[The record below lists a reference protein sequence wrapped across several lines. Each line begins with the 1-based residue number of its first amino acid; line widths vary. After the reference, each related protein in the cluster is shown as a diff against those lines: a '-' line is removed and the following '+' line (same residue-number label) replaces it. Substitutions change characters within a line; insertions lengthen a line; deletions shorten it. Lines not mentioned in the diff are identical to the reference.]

1 MGCLE
6 DEYNIEDISFSEGH
20 PFGSEE
26 TESKKTKEE
35 KKKKKNKKSK
45 LKRSKKIKEKS
56 VSKLT
61 PIKESENES
70 APTEENKNENIN
82 SNKTE
87 ENEESEVEE
96 EEEESKVTS
105 SNIKQEHTNSQTSNT
120 NNIITSERKSS
131 SNISSNMN
139 NTSNIDSS
147 KTNSDKNNN
156 KHKENKK
163 ESDIYNSNESSSNI
177 KSNIVENSENNSDNN
192 KTSDDKSV
200 SISNSKENKN
210 NENDDKKNNI
220 VVNEDWL
227 EGFINETF
235 PFNRKN
241 INSKISPND
250 PIMRNLI
257 DSKEKELILSPGDL
271 ISYHKENP
279 SKKYKVLDLL
289 GSGSFGK
296 VFKAVNNITR
306 NLVAIKKTKKYLTKN
321 KDLGEPNYIHVKNEI
336 EILKKLNHPSI
347 VKIYEVY
354 DIREFYFQ
362 INEYCK
368 YNNLYDYYKF
378 HLSEKQICIILYQ
391 ILSGV
396 LYLHEHNI
404 VHRDLKLENIMVD
417 HIEKDLTTSE
427 PYFFIKIID
436 FGSCKVFNKEK
447 KETQLIGTSYYIAP
461 EVINKSYNEK
471 CDLWSVGVILYMLIG
486 KKPPFDGYNLNKIFE
501 KIIEEEYNKHSRKIL
516 DFSDEVRDLL
526 DKLLEKNIEKR
537 LSAKEA
543 LNHPWFKKYNGRAA
557 FANFKFED
565 LNLILDKLFN
575 VKYLNKLQD
584 LVLNYLVH
592 NSPSN
597 EENIKIMKIFRYFN
611 YSGNGKLTREELK
624 KGLYRYK
631 LKSEVNAMV
640 DDLFQKLEIKKDKDY
655 IEYQKFVTLC
665 IDKDVLFS
673 KENLKDVFNFINY
686 DNGEGIT
693 AKKIMLAFNIT
704 EDVISEAVFNN
715 LIIKKDNNNDM
726 IITYS
731 EFESII
737 RS

>member
-1 MGCLE
+1 MGCFE
-6 DEYNIEDISFSEGH
+6 DEYNIENINFSEGN

-26 TESKKTKEE
+26 SKSKKAKEE
-35 KKKKKNKKSK
+35 NKKKKKNKKELKSK
-45 LKRSKKIKEKS
+45 DKKKIKEKS
-56 VSKLT
+56 ISKLT

-70 APTEENKNENIN
+70 AQTEENKIENKN
-82 SNKTE
+82 NKTE
-87 ENEESEVEE
+87 EIESEESE
-96 EEEESKVTS
+96 EEEESKVNS
-105 SNIKQEHTNSQTSNT
+105 SSIKQNPDSRTSNGN
-120 NNIITSERKSS
+120 NNIINESKSKDIINY
-131 SNISSNMN
+131 SN
-139 NTSNIDSS
+139 
-147 KTNSDKNNN
+147 NSDKNEN
-156 KHKENKK
+156 KDIEKKKKK
-163 ESDIYNSNESSSNI
+163 ESDIYNSNESISNI
-177 KSNIVENSENNSDNN
+177 KSNIIENSKNSSEKN
-192 KTSDDKSV
+192 KTNDDKNK
-200 SISNSKENKN
+200 SISKSNNKENKN
-210 NENDDKKNNI
+210 NENDDNKNNI

-235 PFNRKN
+235 PYNRKN

-250 PIMRNLI
+250 PVMRNLI
-257 DSKEKELILSPGDL
+257 DSKEKDLILAPGDL

-296 VFKAVNNITR
+296 VFKAVNNLTR

-321 KDLGEPNYIHVKNEI
+321 KDLGEPNYVNVRNEI
-336 EILKKLNHPSI
+336 EILKKLNHPSVI
-347 VKIYEVY
+347 KIYEVY

-368 YNNLYDYYKF
+368 YGNLYDFYKF
-378 HLSEKQICIILYQ
+378 HLSEKQICIIIYQ

-396 LYLHEHNI
+396 LYLHENNI
-404 VHRDLKLENIMVD
+404 IHRDLKLENIMID
-417 HIEKDLTTSE
+417 HIEKDLSTSE

-436 FGSCKVFNKEK
+436 FGSCKVFNKDK

-461 EVINKSYNEK
+461 EVINKNYNEK
-471 CDLWSVGVILYMLIG
+471 CDIWSVGVILYMLVA
-486 KKPPFDGYNLNKIFE
+486 KKPPFDGYNLNIIFDKIT
-501 KIIEEEYNKHSRKIL
+501 EEEYNKHSRKML

-526 DKLLEKNIEKR
+526 DKLLEKNVEKR

-543 LNHPWFKKYNGRAA
+543 LNHPWFKIYNGRAA

-565 LNLILDKLFN
+565 LNLILDRLFN
-575 VKYLNKLQD
+575 VQYLNKLQD

-611 YSGNGKLTREELK
+611 YSGNGKLTRDELK
-624 KGLYRYK
+624 KGLYKYK

-655 IEYQKFVTLC
+655 IEYEKFVTLC
-665 IDKDVLFS
+665 IDKDALFS

-693 AKKIMLAFNIT
+693 AKKIMLAFNIN
-704 EDVISEAVFNN
+704 EDDISEAVFNN

-726 IITYS
+726 IITYG

>member
-26 TESKKTKEE
+26 TESKKTKES
-35 KKKKKNKKSK
+35 KKKKKSKKSK
-45 LKRSKKIKEKS
+45 LKDSKKIKEKS
-56 VSKLT
+56 ISKLT

-87 ENEESEVEE
+87 ENENEE
-96 EEEESKVTS
+96 EEEEKEESKVSS
-105 SNIKQEHTNSQTSNT
+105 SNIKQNHTDSQTSNKK
-120 NNIITSERKSS
+120 NNITSESKSS
-131 SNISSNMN
+131 SNMNSS
-139 NTSNIDSS
+139 SNIDSS
-147 KTNSDKNNN
+147 KTNSNKNDNKDKE
-156 KHKENKK
+156 KKKENDK
-163 ESDIYNSNESSSNI
+163 YNSNESNSNT
-177 KSNIVENSENNSDNN
+177 KSNIVEKSQNSSDEN
-192 KTSDDKSV
+192 KTSNDKSK
-200 SISNSKENKN
+200 SISVSDNKENKN
-210 NENDDKKNNI
+210 NVNDDKKNNI

-235 PFNRKN
+235 PYNRKN

-250 PIMRNLI
+250 PVMSNLI

-279 SKKYKVLDLL
+279 SKKYKVLDTL

-321 KDLGEPNYIHVKNEI
+321 KDLGEPNYVNVRNEI
-336 EILKKLNHPSI
+336 EILKKLNHPSV

-368 YNNLYDYYKF
+368 YGDLYDFYKF

-417 HIEKDLTTSE
+417 HIEKDLNTSE

-461 EVINKSYNEK
+461 EVINKNYNEK
-471 CDLWSVGVILYMLIG
+471 CDLWSVGVILYMLVA
-486 KKPPFDGYNLNKIFE
+486 KKPPFDGNNLEKIFE
-501 KIIEEEYNKHSRKIL
+501 KITEEEYNKHSRRIL

-543 LNHPWFKKYNGRAA
+543 LSHPWFKKYNGRAA
-557 FANFKFED
+557 FANFKYED

-575 VKYLNKLQD
+575 VKYLNKLQE

-611 YSGNGKLTREELK
+611 LSGNGKLTREELK
-624 KGLYRYK
+624 KGLYKYK
-631 LKSEVNAMV
+631 LKSEVNTMV
-640 DDLFQKLEIKKDKDY
+640 DDLFQKLEIKQDKDY

-665 IDKDVLFS
+665 VDKDALFS

-693 AKKIMLAFNIT
+693 AKKIMLAFNIN

-726 IITYS
+726 IISYS